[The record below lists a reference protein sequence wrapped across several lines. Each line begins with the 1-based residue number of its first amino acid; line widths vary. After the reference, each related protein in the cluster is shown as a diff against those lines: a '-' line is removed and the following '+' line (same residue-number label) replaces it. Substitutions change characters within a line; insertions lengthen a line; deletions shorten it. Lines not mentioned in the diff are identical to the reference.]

1 MSLSLSGRCDLKNTH
16 NLLGKTVNS
25 HIVISIEIQKIKDK
39 ILNNYLVPVYTK
51 QWDKLNQNMFFCER
65 LKKKLVNYQNTYKL
79 DELKSYIETLK
90 VIEILYDKFK
100 TVEKDSGNAISN
112 SKKSELA
119 SIVYKT
125 HMIRL
130 LPEYELYDSIIGK
143 PNRQLKEKYNEDVI
157 QYIKLLLL
165 TDEIEYNTIKNGIE
179 NNFTNMIIKK

>member
-25 HIVISIEIQKIKDK
+25 HIVISIEVQKIKDK

-51 QWDKLNQNMFFCER
+51 QWDKLNENMFFCER

-100 TVEKDSGNAISN
+100 SVEKEGGISISN

-143 PNRQLKEKYNEDVI
+143 PNRQLNEKYNQDVI
-157 QYIKLLLL
+157 QFIKSLLLI
-165 TDEIEYNTIKNGIE
+165 DDIEYNTIKGEIE
-179 NNFTNMIIKK
+179 KKIPNIIIKK